1 MVKKVPIPKN
11 LDFSYAW
18 KAKKPKETAYV
29 YDRSGFL
36 IGRHIIIKLGRNVGA
51 LRDGRRVYKYHRTW
65 YLY

>member
-29 YDRSGFL
+29 YERDGSLVR
-36 IGRHIIIKLGRNVGA
+36 RYTIIKLGKNTGV
-51 LRDGRRVYKYHRTW
+51 LRDGRRVFKYRGTW